1 MVHVQRILARV
12 LAAGHGSTC
21 NVVDAVTLLQVTSPS
36 DILAVALAADELRR
50 RAPCGDRVTYVI
62 NRNINFTNA
71 CVKRCGFCA
80 FSRTGRDAEAY
91 YLPDEEVVRRAAEAV
106 ELGATEVCVQAGLP
120 LRDATGQPFTG
131 EKYLQL
137 FAAIKDRFPNLHLH
151 ALSPEE
157 VLYGART
164 MKLSVEDFL
173 VKAKAAGVGSLP
185 GTSAE
190 ILDDDVRARIAPG
203 RLSTQ
208 QWITVIK
215 AAHRVGLRT
224 SSTIMYGHLETPEHI
239 ARHLEVLRTIQ
250 EETGGFTE
258 FVPLSFV
265 ASEAPMYRNIR
276 QRKSLG
282 LRGGPTGR
290 EVLLMHAVAR
300 IMLSGMI
307 DNIQVS
313 WPKEGL
319 RLAQLLLGGG
329 ANDLGGV
336 LMNESISTAAGA
348 PHGQLATPSELR
360 QVILDIGRVPVQRT
374 TIYGTVREF
383 DRTPEVTDEAMED
396 PLDRLAR
403 GEGPNLGSYR
413 ELTQDSRWRV
423 TPVWRNR
430 QKDSAPKA
438 TGEDQL

>member
-12 LAAGHGSTC
+12 LAAGHGSAC

-91 YLPDEEVVRRAAEAV
+91 YLPDEEVIRRAAEAV

-137 FAAIKDRFPNLHLH
+137 FAAIK
-151 ALSPEE
+151 

-224 SSTIMYGHLETPEHI
+224 SSTIMYGHLETPEHV
-239 ARHLEVLRTIQ
+239 ARHLDVLRTIQ

-276 QRKSLG
+276 QRKSLR

-300 IMLSGMI
+300 IMLSGTI

-313 WPKEGL
+313 
-319 RLAQLLLGGG
+319 
-329 ANDLGGV
+329 
-336 LMNESISTAAGA
+336 
-348 PHGQLATPSELR
+348 
-360 QVILDIGRVPVQRT
+360 
-374 TIYGTVREF
+374 
-383 DRTPEVTDEAMED
+383 
-396 PLDRLAR
+396 
-403 GEGPNLGSYR
+403 
-413 ELTQDSRWRV
+413 
-423 TPVWRNR
+423 
-430 QKDSAPKA
+430 
-438 TGEDQL
+438 